1 MQTQYDN
8 KMKLI
13 LDERETPLYERCT
26 ALTNPAII
34 LEKCVLP
41 MGDAIIKTNDDK
53 ELIIVERKSLQDLL
67 SSIKDG
73 RYEEQSYR
81 LQNCCGG
88 MPHNVMYIIEGVF
101 SQLRNPAL
109 EKRMIYSAMT
119 TLSAFKGFSVIR
131 TSSVQE
137 TADWLM
143 AYTDKLG
150 RELEKGKQLCFSK
163 REPDNP
169 ENAVTTDPVMVD
181 PQKYCEVVKR
191 TKKENLT
198 PENMGEVILCQIP
211 GISSV
216 SAITIMKEFK
226 TIANLITAV
235 EKDATCMD
243 KLICESGGKSRKIS
257 KAVVQNV
264 KTFLLVR

>member
-1 MQTQYDN
+1 
-8 KMKLI
+8 MKLI
-13 LDERETPLYERCT
+13 LDERETSLYERCLQT
-26 ALTNPAII
+26 PNPAII
-34 LEKCVLP
+34 LEKVVLP

-53 ELIIVERKSLQDLL
+53 EMIIVERKSLQDLL

-73 RYEEQSYR
+73 RYKEQSYR

-88 MPHNVMYIIEGVF
+88 MPHNVMYIIEGAF
-101 SQLRNPAL
+101 SQLRNPVL
-109 EKRMIYSAMT
+109 EKRIIYSAMT

-137 TADWLM
+137 TAEWLM
-143 AYTDKLG
+143 AYVDKMG
-150 RELEKGKQLCFSK
+150 RELEKGEKLCFYKKESDVLT
-163 REPDNP
+163 ENP
-169 ENAVTTDPVMVD
+169 ENVVITSSLVD

-235 EKDATCMD
+235 EKDPTCMD
-243 KLICESGGKSRKIS
+243 KLVCESGGKTRKIS

-264 KTFLLVR
+264 KTYLLLR

>member
-1 MQTQYDN
+1 
-8 KMKLI
+8 MKLI
-13 LDERETPLYERCT
+13 LDERETTLYERC
-26 ALTNPAII
+26 LSVTNPAII
-34 LEKCVLP
+34 LEKVVLP

-73 RYEEQSYR
+73 RYKEQSYR

-88 MPHNVMYIIEGVF
+88 MPHNVMYIIEGAF

-109 EKRMIYSAMT
+109 EKRIIYSAMT

-137 TADWLM
+137 TADWLL
-143 AYTDKLG
+143 AYVDKMG
-150 RELEKGKQLCFSK
+150 RELEKGEKLCFYKDVS
-163 REPDNP
+163 EENP
-169 ENAVTTDPVMVD
+169 ENVSETSSLVD

-216 SAITIMKEFK
+216 SAITMMKEFK

-235 EKDATCMD
+235 EKDPTCMD
-243 KLICESGGKSRKIS
+243 KLVCESGGKARKIS

-264 KTFLLVR
+264 KTYLLVR

>member
-1 MQTQYDN
+1 
-8 KMKLI
+8 
-13 LDERETPLYERCT
+13 
-26 ALTNPAII
+26 
-34 LEKCVLP
+34 
-41 MGDAIIKTNDDK
+41 MGDAIIKTNDDT

-81 LQNCCGG
+81 LQNCCEG
-88 MPHNVMYIIEGVF
+88 MPHNVMYIIEGAF
-101 SQLRNPAL
+101 SQLRNPNL

-137 TADWLM
+137 TADWLL
-143 AYTDKLG
+143 AYTDKMG
-150 RELEKGKQLCFSK
+150 RELEKGKKLCFHK
-163 REPDNP
+163 DV
-169 ENAVTTDPVMVD
+169 ENTEIVEASTQD

-216 SAITIMKEFK
+216 SAIAIMKEFK

-235 EKDATCMD
+235 EKDPTCMD
-243 KLICESGGKSRKIS
+243 KLICETNGKARKIS

-264 KTFLLVR
+264 KTYLLVR

>member
-1 MQTQYDN
+1 
-8 KMKLI
+8 MKLI
-13 LDERETPLYERCT
+13 LDERETMLYERC
-26 ALTNPAII
+26 LSVSNPAII
-34 LEKCVLP
+34 LEKIVLP

-73 RYEEQSYR
+73 RYKEQSYR

-88 MPHNVMYIIEGVF
+88 MPHNVMYIIEGAF

-109 EKRMIYSAMT
+109 EKRIIYSAMT
-119 TLSAFKGFSVIR
+119 SLSAFKGFSVIR

-137 TADWLM
+137 TADWLI
-143 AYTDKLG
+143 AYTDKMG
-150 RELEKGKQLCFSK
+150 KELEKGEKLCFYK
-163 REPDNP
+163 RDKDVSV
-169 ENAVTTDPVMVD
+169 ENTVITDSLVD

-235 EKDATCMD
+235 EKDPTCMD
-243 KLICESGGKSRKIS
+243 KLVCESGGKSRKIS

-264 KTFLLVR
+264 KTFLLQR

>member
-1 MQTQYDN
+1 
-8 KMKLI
+8 MKLI
-13 LDERETPLYERCT
+13 LDERETSLYERCIQT
-26 ALTNPAII
+26 PNPAII
-34 LEKCVLP
+34 LEKIVLP
-41 MGDAIIKTNDDK
+41 MGDAIIKTNDDE

-73 RYEEQSYR
+73 RYKEQSYR

-88 MPHNVMYIIEGVF
+88 MPHNVMYIIEGAF

-109 EKRMIYSAMT
+109 EKRIIYSAMT
-119 TLSAFKGFSVIR
+119 SLSAFKGFSVIR

-143 AYTDKLG
+143 AYVDKMG
-150 RELEKGKQLCFSK
+150 KELEKGEKLCFYKKESDVLT
-163 REPDNP
+163 ENL
-169 ENAVTTDPVMVD
+169 ENAVITPLLVD

-235 EKDATCMD
+235 EKDPTCMD
-243 KLICESGGKSRKIS
+243 KLVCESGGKSRKIS

-264 KTFLLVR
+264 KTYLLVR

>member
-1 MQTQYDN
+1 
-8 KMKLI
+8 MKLI
-13 LDERETPLYERCT
+13 LDERETTLYERCM

-34 LEKCVLP
+34 LEKIVLP

-73 RYEEQSYR
+73 RYKEQSYR

-88 MPHNVMYIIEGVF
+88 MPHNVMYIIEGAF

-109 EKRMIYSAMT
+109 EKRIIYSAMT

-137 TADWLM
+137 TADWLL
-143 AYTDKLG
+143 AYTDKMG
-150 RELEKGKQLCFSK
+150 RELEKGEKLCFYK
-163 REPDNP
+163 CDKDVAIDNP
-169 ENAVTTDPVMVD
+169 ENAVVTSSLVD

-235 EKDATCMD
+235 EKDPTCMD

-264 KTFLLVR
+264 KTFLLQR

>member
-1 MQTQYDN
+1 
-8 KMKLI
+8 MKLI
-13 LDERETPLYERCT
+13 LDERETNLYERCK
-26 ALTNPAII
+26 AAPNPSII

-41 MGDAIIKTNDDK
+41 MGDAILKTNDDK

-88 MPHNVMYIIEGVF
+88 MPHNVMYIIEGAF
-101 SQLRNPAL
+101 SQLRNPIT

-143 AYTDKLG
+143 AYADKLG
-150 RELEKGKQLCFSK
+150 REMEKGKKLCFYK
-163 REPDNP
+163 KETDVAIENLENVLTDEPVIP
-169 ENAVTTDPVMVD
+169 SLIEPA
-181 PQKYCEVVKR
+181 KYCEVVKR

-198 PENMGEVILCQIP
+198 PENIGEVILCQIP

-235 EKDATCMD
+235 EKDSTCMD
-243 KLICESGGKSRKIS
+243 KLICESGGKSRRIS
-257 KAVVQNV
+257 KAVVQSV
-264 KTFLLVR
+264 KTYLLIR

>member
-1 MQTQYDN
+1 
-8 KMKLI
+8 MKLI
-13 LDERETPLYERCT
+13 LDERETSLYEKCKT
-26 ALTNPAII
+26 LSNPAII
-34 LEKCVLP
+34 LEKIVLP

-53 ELIIVERKSLQDLL
+53 ELIIIERKSLQDLL

-81 LQNCCGG
+81 LQNCCNG

-101 SQLRNPAL
+101 SQLRNPTL

-143 AYTDKLG
+143 AYADKLG
-150 RELEKGKQLCFSK
+150 RELEKGKNLCFYKKNTDVVIENLENVSTDELVTPSLL
-163 REPDNP
+163 EP
-169 ENAVTTDPVMVD
+169 A
-181 PQKYCEVVKR
+181 KYCEVVKR

-198 PENMGEVILCQIP
+198 PENIGEVILCQIP

-216 SAITIMKEFK
+216 SAIAIMKEFK

-235 EKDATCMD
+235 EKDPMCMD

-264 KTFLLVR
+264 KTYIVGTS

>member
-1 MQTQYDN
+1 
-8 KMKLI
+8 MKLI
-13 LDERETPLYERCT
+13 LDERETSLYERCIQT
-26 ALTNPAII
+26 PNPEII
-34 LEKCVLP
+34 LEKVVLP

-73 RYEEQSYR
+73 RYKEQSYR

-88 MPHNVMYIIEGVF
+88 MPHNVMYIIEGAF

-109 EKRMIYSAMT
+109 EKRIIYSAMT
-119 TLSAFKGFSVIR
+119 SLSAFKGFSVIR

-137 TADWLM
+137 TAEWLM
-143 AYTDKLG
+143 AYVDKMG
-150 RELEKGKQLCFSK
+150 RELEKGEKLCFYKDVSV
-163 REPDNP
+163 ENL
-169 ENAVTTDPVMVD
+169 ENAVITPLLVD

-235 EKDATCMD
+235 EKDPTCMD
-243 KLICESGGKSRKIS
+243 KLVCESGGKARKIS

-264 KTFLLVR
+264 KTFLLQR

>member
-1 MQTQYDN
+1 
-8 KMKLI
+8 MKLI
-13 LDERETPLYERCT
+13 LDERETSLYERC
-26 ALTNPAII
+26 LQIPNPAII
-34 LEKCVLP
+34 LEKIVLP

-67 SSIKDG
+67 SSINDG
-73 RYEEQSYR
+73 RYKEQSYR

-88 MPHNVMYIIEGVF
+88 MPHNVMYIIEGAF

-109 EKRMIYSAMT
+109 EKRIIYSAMT

-143 AYTDKLG
+143 AYTDKMG
-150 RELEKGKQLCFSK
+150 RELEKGEKLCFYK
-163 REPDNP
+163 DVAIENP
-169 ENAVTTDPVMVD
+169 ENAVITDSSLLVD

-235 EKDATCMD
+235 EKDPTCMD

-264 KTFLLVR
+264 KTFLLQR

>member
-1 MQTQYDN
+1 
-8 KMKLI
+8 MKLI
-13 LDERETPLYERCT
+13 LDERETNLYERCK
-26 ALTNPAII
+26 ACPNPAII
-34 LEKCVLP
+34 LEKMVLP
-41 MGDAIIKTNDDK
+41 MGDAIIKTNDDT

-81 LQNCCGG
+81 LQNCCEG
-88 MPHNVMYIIEGVF
+88 MPHNVMYIIEGAF
-101 SQLRNPAL
+101 SQLRNPNL

-137 TADWLM
+137 TADWLL
-143 AYTDKLG
+143 AYTDKMG
-150 RELEKGKQLCFSK
+150 RELEKGKKLCFYK
-163 REPDNP
+163 RESEENP
-169 ENAVTTDPVMVD
+169 ENVSAIPSLVD

-216 SAITIMKEFK
+216 SAIAIMKEFK

-235 EKDATCMD
+235 EKDPTCMD
-243 KLICESGGKSRKIS
+243 KLICETNGKARKIS

-264 KTFLLVR
+264 KNYLLVR

>member
-1 MQTQYDN
+1 
-8 KMKLI
+8 MKLI
-13 LDERETPLYERCT
+13 LDERETTLYERCK
-26 ALTNPAII
+26 ASPNPAII
-34 LEKCVLP
+34 LEKIVLP

-73 RYEEQSYR
+73 RYKEQSYR

-88 MPHNVMYIIEGVF
+88 MPHNVMYIIEGAF
-101 SQLRNPAL
+101 SQLKNPTL
-109 EKRMIYSAMT
+109 EKRIIYSAMT

-137 TADWLM
+137 TAEWIL
-143 AYTDKLG
+143 AYVDKMG
-150 RELEKGKQLCFSK
+150 RELEKGEKLCFYK
-163 REPDNP
+163 RDKDVSE
-169 ENAVTTDPVMVD
+169 ENLENVLTTDSVTPSLVD

-235 EKDATCMD
+235 EKDPTCMD
-243 KLICESGGKSRKIS
+243 KLVCESGGKSRKIS
-257 KAVVQNV
+257 KAVLQNV
-264 KTFLLVR
+264 KTYLLVR

>member
-1 MQTQYDN
+1 
-8 KMKLI
+8 MKLI
-13 LDERETPLYERCT
+13 LDERETTLYERCL

-34 LEKCVLP
+34 LEKIVLP

-73 RYEEQSYR
+73 RYKEQSYR

-88 MPHNVMYIIEGVF
+88 MPHNVMYIIEGAF

-109 EKRMIYSAMT
+109 EKRIIYSAMT

-137 TADWLM
+137 TADWLL
-143 AYTDKLG
+143 AYVDKMG
-150 RELEKGKQLCFSK
+150 RELEKGENLCFYK
-163 REPDNP
+163 DVVIDNP
-169 ENAVTTDPVMVD
+169 ENVLVENVISSLVD

-235 EKDATCMD
+235 EKDPTCMD
-243 KLICESGGKSRKIS
+243 KLICETNGKSRKIS

-264 KTFLLVR
+264 KTFLLQR

>member
-1 MQTQYDN
+1 
-8 KMKLI
+8 MKLI
-13 LDERETPLYERCT
+13 LDERETTLYERCMAT
-26 ALTNPAII
+26 PNPSII
-34 LEKCVLP
+34 LEKVVLP

-88 MPHNVMYIIEGVF
+88 MPHNVMYIIEGAF

-137 TADWLM
+137 TADWLL

-150 RELEKGKQLCFSK
+150 RELEMGKKMCFCKDVST
-163 REPDNP
+163 
-169 ENAVTTDPVMVD
+169 ENAVITDSSLLVD

-235 EKDATCMD
+235 EKDPTCMD
-243 KLICESGGKSRKIS
+243 NLICETNGKSRKIS

-264 KTFLLVR
+264 KTFLLQR